1 MILAILSMTT
11 SLFIIGGVIMYATNR
26 QADAAIRHHRWTK
39 FGVYILI
46 VYAVIGSAL
55 VGFFVWLAGLIS
67 LIGGYEIIRL
77 YSGRKN
83 YQTQRLQ
90 MIIITSLYLLLTAG
104 LLAFSYLSSPEVIVF
119 VYLTVAVF
127 DGFSQ
132 VIGQL
137 LGRHQLAPA
146 ISPAKTVEGTL
157 GGLCS
162 AMLFALLLRSLLHFS
177 ASQALLSGGLISVA
191 GLGGD
196 LLASWCKRL
205 HGIKD
210 FGRLLPGHGGIL
222 DRFDSLFAAA
232 TVFWLYTVS
241 ARF

>member
-1 MILAILSMTT
+1 MILVILSVTM
-11 SLFIIGGVIMYATNR
+11 SLFIIGGVIMYVANR
-26 QADAAIRHHRWTK
+26 HVDKVTRRHRWTK
-39 FGVYILI
+39 FGMYIII

-55 VGFFVWLAGLIS
+55 AGSFVWLAGLIS
-67 LIGGYEIIRL
+67 LIGGYEIVRL
-77 YSGRKN
+77 FIGREKS
-83 YQTQRLQ
+83 RGIQ
-90 MIIITSLYLLLTAG
+90 MFVIGTLYLLLTSG
-104 LLAFSYLSSPEVIVF
+104 FLAFSYASSPESIVF

-132 VIGQL
+132 VTGQL
-137 LGRHQLAPA
+137 IGRRQLVPV

-162 AMLFALLLRSLLHFS
+162 AMLFALFLRSLLHFS
-177 ASQALLSGGLISVA
+177 ASQALFTGSLLSVA

-232 TVFWLYTVS
+232 TVFWLYTVYVHL
-241 ARF
+241 